1 MAQMWKVVGGSEVG
15 GILVRTE
22 KDLKSPEATP
32 NRVSNGAI
40 LQELELQGS
49 RLKFRLAEG
58 RGPQE
63 GWVSLAL
70 KDKALVEKTDYIPV
84 ASPAAVGGDMAPCA
98 LLFPGQGSQYVGML
112 KEMKD
117 VPAVKEM
124 LEKSKEILG
133 WDVLDLCL
141 NGPEE
146 KLAETRY
153 TQPCM
158 FIGGLAGQEKLRAT
172 KAEHA
177 GKPMYVAGLSLGEY
191 TALCSAG
198 VFTFEDGLKLV
209 KLRGEAMQEAAEMG
223 GKQAMLSVAGLDSEK
238 LAALC
243 AEAQQEEGVDA
254 TCSISNALF
263 PNGFSCGGTEK
274 AINILKEK
282 AEKAGALQ
290 AKVLKT
296 GGAFH
301 TALMQ
306 PAQTKLNEALE
317 LTRSK
322 MSPPTSNIF
331 MNATAEMIPVGSS
344 VDKIVENLQK
354 QLTNNVLWEPSVKA
368 MIRAGCTQYYECG
381 PMKQLKAMMKR
392 IDQKVWKT
400 TENIDV

>member
-1 MAQMWKVVGGSEVG
+1 MAQMWKVVGGTESG
-15 GILVRTE
+15 GILVRTD
-22 KDLKSPEATP
+22 KDLKSPEASP
-32 NRVSNGAI
+32 SRVSSGAI
-40 LQELELQGS
+40 LQELELIGS
-49 RLKFRLAEG
+49 RLKFRLVEG
-58 RGPQE
+58 TGPQE
-63 GWVSLAL
+63 GWVSLSL
-70 KDKALVEKTDYIPV
+70 KDKPLVEKTDYKIPETPAP
-84 ASPAAVGGDMAPCA
+84 ASGELAPCA

-112 KEMKD
+112 KDMKD
-117 VPAVKEM
+117 NPAVKEM

-146 KLAETRY
+146 KLAETKY

-158 FIGGLAGQEKLRAT
+158 FIGGLAGREKLRAT
-172 KAEHA
+172 KADHA
-177 GKPMYVAGLSLGEY
+177 DKPMYVAGLSLGEY
-191 TALCSAG
+191 TALCAAG
-198 VFTFEDGLKLV
+198 VFSFEDGLKLV
-209 KLRGEAMQEAAEMG
+209 KLRGEAMQEAAETG
-223 GKQAMLSVAGLDSEK
+223 GKQSMLSVAGLDGTK

-243 AEAQQEEGVDA
+243 AEAQKEEGAGA

-263 PNGFSCGGTEK
+263 PNGYSCGGTEK
-274 AINILKEK
+274 AIGILKDK

-322 MSPPTSNIF
+322 MSPPTSNVF
-331 MNATAEMIPVGSS
+331 MNATAEMIPAGGST
-344 VDKIVENLQK
+344 DKIVENLQK
-354 QLTNNVLWEPSVKA
+354 QLTNNVLWEPSMVA
-368 MIRAGCTQYYECG
+368 MIKAGCTQYYECG

-392 IDQKVWKT
+392 IDQKIWKT
-400 TENIDV
+400 TENVDV

>member
-1 MAQMWKVVGGSEVG
+1 MAQFWKVVGGSSSS
-15 GILVRTE
+15 GILVRT
-22 KDLKSPEATP
+22 DVGLKSPEASP
-32 NRVSNGAI
+32 NRVSTGAI
-40 LQELELQGS
+40 IQELELQGQ
-49 RLKFRLAEG
+49 RLKFKLIEG
-58 RGPQE
+58 TGPSE
-63 GWVSLAL
+63 GWVSLSL
-70 KDKALVEKTDYIPV
+70 KDNPLVEKTEYTL
-84 ASPAAVGGDMAPCA
+84 PAPAGGDLAPCA

-146 KLAETRY
+146 KLAETKY

-158 FIGGLAGQEKLRAT
+158 FIGGLAGREKLRAT
-172 KAEHA
+172 KPDDA

-191 TALCSAG
+191 TALCAAG

-209 KLRGEAMQEAAEMG
+209 KLRGEAMQEAAETG
-223 GKQAMLSVAGLDSEK
+223 GKQAMLSVAGIEGKK
-238 LAALC
+238 LAELC
-243 AEAQQEEGVDA
+243 AEAQKEEPGG
-254 TCSISNALF
+254 TCSVSNALF
-263 PNGFSCGGTEK
+263 PNGYSCGGTEK
-274 AINILKEK
+274 AINILKDK

-290 AKVLKT
+290 AKLLKT

-306 PAQTKLNEALE
+306 PAQVKLNEALE
-317 LTRSK
+317 LTKSK
-322 MSPPTSNIF
+322 MSPPTSNIY
-331 MNATAEMIPVGSS
+331 MNATAEMIPAGGS

-354 QLTNNVLWEPSVKA
+354 QLTNNVLWEPSMVA
-368 MIRAGCTQYYECG
+368 MIKAGCTQYYECG

-392 IDQKVWKT
+392 IDQKIWKT